1 MARRICNCNIRYMKS
16 LPEVISIIRKR
27 TYCPFPPSF
36 VRCSC
41 KLHVFSMQPR
51 IVCDE
56 MLAWPARPL
65 EHLSVSYVMKA
76 IFRHYVTRLY
86 EVMYFA

>member
-16 LPEVISIIRKR
+16 LPEVKCNIRKR

-51 IVCDE
+51 IVVDE

-65 EHLSVSYVMKA
+65 EHLRVLYVMKA
-76 IFRHYVTRLY
+76 IFRHYVTML
-86 EVMYFA
+86 